1 MSVLAFGPLFFPS
14 GDPVESQ
21 MLALAF
27 LIRPIIGIIFS
38 HIGDRIERKKT
49 LVITLTIMGVA
60 TVAIGLMP
68 TST

>member
-38 HIGDRIERKKT
+38 HIERKKT